1 MLTHLILG
9 GEGSRFCAFQ
19 IYGIAPSP
27 LGLNQEFSIRDF
39 S

>member
-9 GEGSRFCAFQ
+9 GEGSGFCAFQ
-19 IYGIAPSP
+19 IYGIAPAP

-39 S
+39 C